1 LIIIRPI
8 NDSLSKG
15 AIVPNDLE
23 LAAIIHALGQER
35 DRIKKAEGNQYGL
48 MTIDEL
54 EKLIADLADYQRI
67 RGA

>member
-1 LIIIRPI
+1 MIIIRPI
-8 NDSLSKG
+8 NDSLGKW

-35 DRIKKAEGNQYGL
+35 DRIKKAKGNQYGL

-54 EKLIADLADYQRI
+54 EKLIADLDDYRRI